1 MKFNRKNL
9 RPCCFSDRRTV
20 RQSALLS
27 LNIGAASQL
36 LAAALL
42 LLLNACASVAT
53 APPSVAVES
62 QKIAAPETS
71 MASSPQNNSDVS
83 RLTQLLEQRRQENFA
98 SDYPLGP
105 GDVIEIN
112 VSGMDE
118 IKNLTERVTGA
129 GTISLPFVGAINV
142 NGLTDKAL
150 REEIRRR
157 LETNYMRNPHVN
169 IFVKEFRS
177 RQVAV
182 VGAVQ
187 KPGLYNLASGADTIF
202 DMISQ
207 AGGMRADAAQRI
219 LLIPAD
225 PVEPEKAKAIAATLP
240 AQVIS
245 QDPSPLILKD
255 VDPIVMNT
263 STLIRGG
270 NVNYLAL
277 PARPGDVIMVPGAG
291 EVLIQGWIE
300 KPGSYK
306 ITPGLTLLGAVAA
319 AGGPTFPADTGAVKV
334 IRTNKLG
341 EKTFLVANLES
352 IQSGEQRDLTLEEGD
367 VIDVSYSSPKLAAY
381 GFYRF
386 FSAIVRIGVGANAR
400 IPIGTQ

>member
-1 MKFNRKNL
+1 MKYNKKNTDH
-9 RPCCFSDRRTV
+9 CGFTNRRTV
-20 RQSALLS
+20 QKSALLS
-27 LNIGAASQL
+27 LNIGAASRL
-36 LAAALL
+36 LAAALPF
-42 LLLNACASVAT
+42 LLNACATSAT
-53 APPSVAVES
+53 APSGAAIES
-62 QKIAAPETS
+62 QKIAGAES
-71 MASSPQNNSDVS
+71 SVASDAQNNPDLS
-83 RLTQLLEQRRQENFA
+83 RLAELFERRRKENFA

-105 GDVIEIN
+105 GDVIEIT

-118 IKNLTERVTGA
+118 IRNLTERVTGT
-129 GTISLPFVGAINV
+129 GTISLPFVGVINV
-142 NGLTDKAL
+142 TGLTDKAL

-157 LETNYMRNPHVN
+157 LETNYMRNPQVN
-169 IFVKEFRS
+169 LFVREFRS

-182 VGAVQ
+182 LGAVQ
-187 KPGLYNLASGADTIF
+187 KPGLHNLASGADTIF

-240 AQVIS
+240 AQVVS

-255 VDPIVMNT
+255 IDPIVVNT
-263 STLIRGG
+263 STLLRGG
-270 NVNYLAL
+270 NQAYLGL
-277 PARPGDVIMVPGAG
+277 PARPGDVIVVPGAS
-291 EVLIQGWIE
+291 EVLIQGWIQ

-306 ITPGLTLLGAVAA
+306 ITPGLTLLGVVAA
-319 AGGPTFPADTGAVKV
+319 AGGTTFPADTGAVKV

-352 IQSGEQRDLTLEEGD
+352 IQSGKERDLTLEEGD

-386 FSAIVRIGVGANAR
+386 FSTVVRIGVGANAR
-400 IPIGTQ
+400 VPIGSQ